1 MSKPDKAD
9 INAIA
14 GGALGAK
21 SIEEARLVATR
32 TDDLR
37 SSGNQQAS
45 MSDLRFD
52 GETDSNASNKYP
64 TDPSIMYHS
73 RGALSV
79 RPDTGKLVFTDINN
93 EPSRA
98 AFMVDKS
105 DSLFYSTN
113 KDTVLGSLNISTV
126 DGYELNQMGAT
137 YPSTNFSPTKA
148 WNKQIL
154 PSLPVRGITS
164 IAILALIQQTLN
176 KLLKGLNSNTTAETI
191 TRKEDMATII
201 VDNAEIEEEL
211 FSEYFD

>member
-1 MSKPDKAD
+1 MCA
-9 INAIA
+9 
-14 GGALGAK
+14 
-21 SIEEARLVATR
+21 
-32 TDDLR
+32 
-37 SSGNQQAS
+37 
-45 MSDLRFD
+45 
-52 GETDSNASNKYP
+52 
-64 TDPSIMYHS
+64 H
-73 RGALSV
+73 
-79 RPDTGKLVFTDINN
+79 
-93 EPSRA
+93 
-98 AFMVDKS
+98 KS